1 MCYFKI
7 KNDNGDF
14 ETRHKSFCFLSEE
27 VVHNVSMIH
36 AFQTCLMALL
46 KVEVGEFYSVE
57 YFTDRFAEQYKNY
70 KSFSNIVYHE
80 EDHGVS
86 CQWSFFA
93 TSHGKSACD
102 GLGGSIK
109 RRTAGES
116 LRRSASNGITDVH
129 QMLDY
134 CQSTF
139 LDVHFE
145 VTTKED
151 IETSSATL
159 ANRIALSSTLDGTR
173 SFHYLSIREMAKSG
187 PKSYQGMMPMMFW

>member
-1 MCYFKI
+1 M
-7 KNDNGDF
+7 
-14 ETRHKSFCFLSEE
+14 
-27 VVHNVSMIH
+27 
-36 AFQTCLMALL
+36 
-46 KVEVGEFYSVE
+46 
-57 YFTDRFAEQYKNY
+57 
-70 KSFSNIVYHE
+70 
-80 EDHGVS
+80 DHGVS

-93 TSHGKSACD
+93 TLHSKSACD

-159 ANRIALSSTLDGTR
+159 ANRIALSSTLDGTQ
-173 SFHYLSIREMAKSG
+173 SFHYFKHQGNGKVGAKILSGDDAYEVLVNHVPILS
-187 PKSYQGMMPMMFW
+187 FNI

>member
-1 MCYFKI
+1 MA
-7 KNDNGDF
+7 
-14 ETRHKSFCFLSEE
+14 
-27 VVHNVSMIH
+27 H
-36 AFQTCLMALL
+36 AFQTRLMALL

-57 YFTDRFAEQYKNY
+57 YFTDGCAEQYKNN

-86 CQWSFFA
+86 CQWYFFA
-93 TSHGKSACD
+93 TSHSKSACD

-159 ANRIALSSTLDGTR
+159 ANRIALSSTLDGT
-173 SFHYLSIREMAKSG
+173 
-187 PKSYQGMMPMMFW
+187 